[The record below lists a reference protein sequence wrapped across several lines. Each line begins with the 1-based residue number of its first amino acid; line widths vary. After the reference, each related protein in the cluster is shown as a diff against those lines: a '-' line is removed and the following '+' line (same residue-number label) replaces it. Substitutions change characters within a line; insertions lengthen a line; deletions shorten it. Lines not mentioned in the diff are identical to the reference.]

1 MYIYICMVR
10 CGVYI
15 FCQQT
20 HLGGPSPY
28 LARAILRPQS
38 VHPKASRCEAGNWE
52 VHATWVFFHG
62 HFMGFHGDF
71 CWISHGG
78 WGLMA
83 IEWGFKWGRSD
94 LWDIVGRSYQIY
106 LLVMTITLRS
116 HGPKLYSSMIYD
128 INTVNFYRTVSPTW
142 AGDESAG

>member
-1 MYIYICMVR
+1 MWCIY
-10 CGVYI
+10 
-15 FCQQT
+15 FLPT
-20 HLGGPSPY
+20 NTLGGSLPVLGTSDSQ
-28 LARAILRPQS
+28 AAVSSPQS
-38 VHPKASRCEAGNWE
+38 LAVRGWELGSSRYMG
-52 VHATWVFFHG
+52 VFSRT
-62 HFMGFHGDF
+62 FHGDF